1 MAKYIDIA
9 GNNIPIRSSNP
20 SNPILGE
27 IWYNTTDNALK
38 AQGFDSVGT
47 WTSGNNINTARQQ
60 AADFGVSRDALVFA
74 GGFAPSRSNST
85 EVYNGSTFS
94 AGGNLNTVVGGSGGA
109 GTATAGLSCG
119 GSQSSP
125 GATGATNQTE
135 EWDGSAWSTVNNMN
149 TAQPY
154 RPATGTQSSTIAA
167 GGAINYSPPSTHTAS
182 EQYDGTTWTSTPS
195 LSTGRYAENVGT
207 GASALAIA
215 GQDSPSECTNV
226 VESWDNSS
234 WTSSPATN
242 ANHGGHGKTGT
253 SATAALVWAGG
264 NSDPLAGNKELTT
277 ESWDGTSWT
286 SLASQAN
293 IPTWVAFPQSTGT
306 STSAISAGGN
316 APPYTNVTQ
325 LFDQGAETQ
334 TITSS

>member
-27 IWYNTTDNALK
+27 IWYNTTDNVLR
-38 AQGFDSVGT
+38 AQGFDAVGT
-47 WTSGNNINTARQQ
+47 WSSGNNINTARQQ

-74 GGFAPSRSNST
+74 GGFAPSRSTST

-94 AGGNLNTVVGGSGGA
+94 AGGSLNTAVGGAGGA

-125 GATGATNQTE
+125 GATGATAQTE

-215 GQDSPSECTNV
+215 GQDTPSECTNV

-264 NSDPLAGNKELTT
+264 NSDPLAGNQEAST

-286 SLASQAN
+286 TLASAAN
-293 IPTWVAFPQSTGT
+293 ITTWVAFPQSTGT

-316 APPYTNVTQ
+316 APPYTNATQ
-325 LFDQGAETQ
+325 LFDAGPETKN
-334 TITSS
+334 ITAS

>member
-27 IWYNTTDNALK
+27 IWYNTTDNVLR
-38 AQGFDSVGT
+38 AQGFDAVGA
-47 WTSGNNINTARQQ
+47 WSSGNAASTARQQ
-60 AADFGVSRDALVFA
+60 AADFGGTRDELVFA
-74 GGFAPSRSNST
+74 GGFAPSRSTST

-94 AGGNLNTVVGGSGGA
+94 AGGSLNTAVGGAGGA

-125 GATGATNQTE
+125 GATGATAQTE
-135 EWDGSAWSTVNNMN
+135 EWNGSAWSTVNNMN

-154 RPATGTQSSTIAA
+154 RPATGTQTSTIAA

-215 GQDSPSECTNV
+215 GQDTPTECTNV

-264 NSDPLAGNKELTT
+264 NSDPLAGNKETST

-286 SLASQAN
+286 TLASAAN
-293 IPTWVAFPQSTGT
+293 ITTWVAFPQSTGT
-306 STSAISAGGN
+306 STSAISCGGN
-316 APPYTNVTQ
+316 TPPYTNITQ
-325 LFDQGAETQ
+325 LFDAGPETKN
-334 TITSS
+334 ITAS

>member
-27 IWYNTTDNALK
+27 IWYNTTDNVLR
-38 AQGFDSVGT
+38 AQGFDAVGT
-47 WTSGNNINTARQQ
+47 WSSGNNINTARQQ

-74 GGFAPSRSNST
+74 GGFAPSRSTST

-94 AGGNLNTVVGGSGGA
+94 AGGSLNTAVGGAGGA

-119 GSQSSP
+119 GNQP
-125 GATGATNQTE
+125 AATTQTE
-135 EWDGSAWSTVNNMN
+135 EWDGSAWSVVNPMN
-149 TAQPY
+149 TANPY
-154 RPATGTQSSTIAA
+154 RPATGTQISAIAA
-167 GGAINYSPPSTHTAS
+167 GAAINYSPPSTHTVS

-215 GQDSPSECTNV
+215 GQDTGSECTNV
-226 VESWDNSS
+226 VEAWDNSS

-264 NSDPLAGNKELTT
+264 NSDPLAGNQEAST

-286 SLASQAN
+286 TLASAAN
-293 IPTWVAFPQSTGT
+293 ITTWVAFPQSTGT
-306 STSAISAGGN
+306 STSAISCGGN
-316 APPYTNVTQ
+316 TPPYTNITQ
-325 LFDQGAETQ
+325 LFDAGPETKN
-334 TITSS
+334 ITAS